1 MNAALHW
8 INRFEEVT
16 ASVALFFMA
25 SIIIVQVF
33 MRYVVQHSLAWPEEL
48 ARYFFIYSVYIGSS
62 YAALGR
68 RHLEVTI
75 IRTVF
80 SEKVGKIFTV
90 VAYIITGLFCCLMVF
105 WGIKMVNFVILTNQ
119 VTPALQIP
127 MYIPFICIPL
137 GFALMFL
144 RTIFVIWEL
153 IYSKNQTAEL
163 VDCKL

>member
-1 MNAALHW
+1 MNTALQW
-8 INRFEEVT
+8 INRFEEIT
-16 ASVALFFMA
+16 ASLALFFMA

-48 ARYFFIYSVYIGSS
+48 ARYLFIYSVYIGSS

-80 SEKVGKIFTV
+80 NEKVGKFFTI
-90 VAYIITGLFCCLMVF
+90 VAYLITSIFCCMMIF
-105 WGIKMVNFVILTNQ
+105 WGIKMVSFVIMTNQ
-119 VTPALQIP
+119 ITPALQIP

-137 GFALMFL
+137 GFGLMFL
-144 RTIFVIWEL
+144 RTLFVTWKL
-153 IYSKNQTAEL
+153 IRPSN
-163 VDCKL
+163 